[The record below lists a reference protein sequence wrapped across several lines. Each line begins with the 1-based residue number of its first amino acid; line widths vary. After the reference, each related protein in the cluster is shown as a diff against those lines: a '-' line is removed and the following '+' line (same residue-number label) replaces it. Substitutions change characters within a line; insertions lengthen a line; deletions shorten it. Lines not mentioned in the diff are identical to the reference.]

1 MELEFG
7 LYAPGDEEQILT
19 LFHRNFP
26 KIPRQKADWQ
36 WEYEQNPFG
45 APIIA
50 LAKEGPKVVA
60 QEAFY
65 CVPMKA
71 GEQRVAGAQS
81 IDTMTDAAYRGQGI
95 FKRLALM
102 TLEVGKERQLSL
114 FYGFPNK
121 SSYNGYVNRFG
132 WTDVGHIPRWVKVL
146 DLSSALRARLK
157 SPLFCRLLGTLALPI
172 LRLYFRGSQQR
183 DANFHLERVIRF
195 GEETDVLW
203 QGLRSRFAFAVERS
217 SQYLNWRYIDHPS
230 AGYQGF
236 FLKQEK
242 RICGFAVVRLA
253 ELDYRLGSI
262 GELFVEQWDPKKASI
277 FLRLLLDQLRAQ
289 KAAIVATWTL
299 PHSPLISALRNNGF
313 RLRSTHQPLIAISP
327 DGSIPSERLTRLND
341 WYITSGDY
349 DMY

>member
-7 LYAPGDEEQILT
+7 FYAPGDEEQILT
-19 LFHRNFP
+19 LFHQNFP
-26 KIPRQKADWQ
+26 KIPRDRADWQ

-45 APIIA
+45 TPIIA
-50 LAKEGPKVVA
+50 LAKDGAKVVG

-71 GEQRVAGAQS
+71 GEQPVAGAQS

-102 TLEVGKERQLSL
+102 TLTVGQERQLSL

-121 SSYNGYVNRFG
+121 NSYNGYVKRFG
-132 WTDVGHIPRWVKVL
+132 WTDVGRIPRWVKVL
-146 DLSSALRARLK
+146 DLGSALRARWK
-157 SPLFCRLLGTLALPI
+157 SPLLCRLVGTLALPL
-172 LRLYFRGSQQR
+172 LRFYFRGR
-183 DANFHLERVIRF
+183 VPRNTNFQLERVIRF
-195 GEETDVLW
+195 GPETDALW
-203 QGLRSRFAFAVERS
+203 QGLRSRFAFAVERN

-236 FLKQEK
+236 FLKQGS
-242 RICGFAVVRLA
+242 RICGFAVLRLA
-253 ELDYRLGSI
+253 DLEYRLGSI
-262 GELFVEQWDPKKASI
+262 GELFVEQWDPKMASI
-277 FLRLLLDQLRAQ
+277 FLALLLDQLRGQ

-327 DGSIPSERLTRLND
+327 DGSIPGERLARLED